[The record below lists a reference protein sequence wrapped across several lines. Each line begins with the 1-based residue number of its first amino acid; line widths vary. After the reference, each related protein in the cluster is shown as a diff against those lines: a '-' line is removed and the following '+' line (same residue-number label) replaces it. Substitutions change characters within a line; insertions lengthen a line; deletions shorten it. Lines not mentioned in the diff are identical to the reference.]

1 MLILEGTTP
10 LEDLLSA
17 AGTVITSITTTMGT
31 VATTLLGNAI
41 FQVMFGLL
49 ILFVVLGIIFRLVYH
64 ARKGR

>member
-1 MLILEGTTP
+1 MESSALTT
-10 LEDLLSA
+10 LLTN
-17 AGTVITSITTTMGT
+17 AGEVITSIVNTMGT
-31 VATTLLGNAI
+31 VATSLLGNAI

>member
-1 MLILEGTTP
+1 MLLDAAPT
-10 LEDLLSA
+10 LQDLLTA
-17 AGTVITSITTTMGT
+17 AGTVITSIVETMGS
-31 VATTLLGNAI
+31 VATSLMGNAI

>member
-1 MLILEGTTP
+1 MEGNALSTLLEN
-10 LEDLLSA
+10 
-17 AGTVITSITTTMGT
+17 AGTVITSIVNTMGT
-31 VATTLLGNAI
+31 VATSLMGNAI